1 MGDMMWFKAQLIWG
15 AALEGMKDE
24 EIARFTKA
32 LWRFAQSGEV
42 EKVEGYAGVLYR
54 MATAQLVM
62 DSNDHALYAERMKA
76 NGKRG
81 GRPRNAARA
90 EADRATAEQ
99 ARADEEDNAAEEP
112 QRSERESRTAESYV
126 PEDNG
131 ARICNAAE
139 GSEPARTDTVMIL
152 KENEPANANTAAEN
166 QRVLNGSTENQLVFN
181 KSNAREEN
189 LKDKEKE
196 TDKETERDREKEIVV
211 VDKPFIPPERK
222 AIEDYIRE
230 KGFSFSAEAFHDY
243 YAAKGWRLG
252 NTPMEDWRA
261 VCRSWER
268 KEMLNRGNNND
279 KGRTNHKYGDLSTR
293 V

>member
-90 EADRATAEQ
+90 EADRGTAEQ
-99 ARADEEDNAAEEP
+99 DCTAEEP
-112 QRSERESRTAESYV
+112 QRSERESRTAEPYG

-131 ARICNAAE
+131 GTAAE
-139 GSEPARTDTVMIL
+139 GSEPARTDPAMIP
-152 KENEPANANTAAEN
+152 KEKGSANANTAAEN
-166 QRVLNGSTENQLVFN
+166 QRVLNGSAENQLVFN
-181 KSNAREEN
+181 KNNAREEN
-189 LKDKEKE
+189 LEEKEKE
-196 TDKETERDREKEIVV
+196 TDKETERDREKEIVVV

-261 VCRSWER
+261 ACRGWER
-268 KEMLNRGNNND
+268 KEMMNRGNNND